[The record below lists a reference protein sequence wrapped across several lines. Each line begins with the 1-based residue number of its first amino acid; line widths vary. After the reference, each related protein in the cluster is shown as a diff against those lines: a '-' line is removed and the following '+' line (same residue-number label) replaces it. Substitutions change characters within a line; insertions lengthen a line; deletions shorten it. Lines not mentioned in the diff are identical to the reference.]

1 MTTIKILNNCFCN
14 SSSFLSPLPPPPKWG
29 LKQFPAHEQ
38 SVVSTLG
45 WRDGT
50 GEARAA
56 GLPAAGRQF
65 FSEPHDE
72 APRVASP
79 ESERH
84 HAGARRVPLP
94 GFRA

>member
-1 MTTIKILNNCFCN
+1 M
-14 SSSFLSPLPPPPKWG
+14 
-29 LKQFPAHEQ
+29 
-38 SVVSTLG
+38 
-45 WRDGT
+45 

-84 HAGARRVPLP
+84 HAGARRVQLP